1 MTKEERK
8 KQAKELLDQVRAF
21 RFEITERDGMGMPDR
36 LFDEEIITYRQALRD
51 VHENSPDMDLDDKG
65 KLIFQPRDIV
75 AEKIYNSVS
84 HDHEKYDMTIDSVF
98 DID

>member
-36 LFDEEIITYRQALRD
+36 LFDEELLTYRQALRD
-51 VHENSPDMDLDDKG
+51 LPATASDPHNPTWPTKPS
-65 KLIFQPRDIV
+65 
-75 AEKIYNSVS
+75 
-84 HDHEKYDMTIDSVF
+84 
-98 DID
+98 

>member
-36 LFDEEIITYRQALRD
+36 LFDEELLTYRQALRD
-51 VHENSPDMDLDDKG
+51 VPEISPDMDLDDKG
-65 KLIFQPRDIV
+65 QLINVNWPEIPMRYYV
-75 AEKIYNSVS
+75 EPPLT
-84 HDHEKYDMTIDSVF
+84 E
-98 DID
+98 